1 MEAILSSFSSPNFRD
16 NPSSS
21 TFKQR
26 LQFIVESNN
35 AAECWVYAIFWEA
48 TGDNNLSWG
57 GGHYKS
63 SNINSYQPKL
73 GFSDVDF
80 VGNNDDGDVTDSE
93 WFYFYSVSLTQS
105 FTADNNILG
114 RAFCS
119 GGFVWLAGDH
129 EFQLYECE
137 RVKEARM
144 HGIQTLVCIATLR
157 GVLELASL
165 DVIKQ
170 DWGLVHLTKSLFR
183 SNDND
188 DDHNRLPNQQASREA
203 SGLVPPLKNGRFLG
217 AQEELT
223 TQEGGGNEATPI
235 NIGGS
240 SISPP
245 DSRSNSVGNFTSK
258 NIENTQSKK
267 RGRPSSNH
275 GAATRESQLLSH
287 VEAERLRRVKFNRLF
302 CVLRSV
308 VPNVSKMD
316 RSSLL
321 ADAVAYINQLK
332 AKVEE
337 LETKIQ
343 AQLPPPQKSK
353 VDHNNN
359 VINIIN
365 LEKNSSYD
373 SNRVGGCGVE
383 VDVKIIGSSE
393 AIIRVLCPN
402 QDYPYARL
410 MNVLK
415 GLGLQVSHA
424 SISSI
429 NELMIQNVVT
439 RLPYG
444 FTSGKALRL
453 GIIKGWYI

>member
-1 MEAILSSFSSPNFRD
+1 
-16 NPSSS
+16 
-21 TFKQR
+21 
-26 LQFIVESNN
+26 
-35 AAECWVYAIFWEA
+35 
-48 TGDNNLSWG
+48 
-57 GGHYKS
+57 
-63 SNINSYQPKL
+63 
-73 GFSDVDF
+73 
-80 VGNNDDGDVTDSE
+80 
-93 WFYFYSVSLTQS
+93 
-105 FTADNNILG
+105 
-114 RAFCS
+114 
-119 GGFVWLAGDH
+119 
-129 EFQLYECE
+129 
-137 RVKEARM
+137 
-144 HGIQTLVCIATLR
+144 
-157 GVLELASL
+157 
-165 DVIKQ
+165 
-170 DWGLVHLTKSLFR
+170 
-183 SNDND
+183 
-188 DDHNRLPNQQASREA
+188 
-203 SGLVPPLKNGRFLG
+203 
-217 AQEELT
+217 
-223 TQEGGGNEATPI
+223 
-235 NIGGS
+235 
-240 SISPP
+240 
-245 DSRSNSVGNFTSK
+245 
-258 NIENTQSKK
+258 
-267 RGRPSSNH
+267 
-275 GAATRESQLLSH
+275 
-287 VEAERLRRVKFNRLF
+287 
-302 CVLRSV
+302 
-308 VPNVSKMD
+308 MD